1 MTGKSVSALIAE
13 NEALRVKLEDSEE
26 ILHAIR
32 SGQVDSLVI
41 MGDAGEQIF
50 TLQGADQAYRILVE
64 NMSEGALTV
73 NPDGM
78 IIYANKRFAD
88 MLKVPLEK
96 VIGTSLYLWI
106 ASGSQQILRSL
117 LAMGAGNNSRRELHL
132 VASDNLELPTQ
143 VSASFPAI
151 QGVDHV
157 IFLLVT
163 DLSEINEFKKREQE
177 LTRSASV
184 FTNASE
190 GILITDACGNI
201 VDVNAA
207 FTRITSYTREEVLG
221 RNPKIL
227 GTSRQ
232 DKQFF
237 TVLWGDLKEKGH
249 WSGEIW
255 NRRKN
260 GEMYVEMLKI
270 SALCDNNGT
279 VLQYI
284 GMFSDITAMKE
295 HEKYL
300 EHTAYYD
307 SLTNLPNRV
316 LLSDRMQQGMV
327 QSLRR
332 ERPLAVVFLDLDG
345 FKAIN
350 DKHGHAVGDRLLI
363 TLSSRMKATLREGD
377 TLSRIGGDEFVALLL
392 DIDNIAGCEPTLKRL
407 LAATA
412 QAVQIDNLVLQV
424 TASLGVTIYPQE
436 ADIQAD
442 QLVRQADQAMY
453 QAKITGKNRFC
464 VFDPTLDT
472 SLRSYHV
479 SLERIQRAIIHR
491 EFVLYYQPKVNMRTG
506 VVIGAEALIRWQHPE
521 KGLLL
526 PAEFLPLIEDHPLIV
541 ELGDWVI
548 DNALMQIEIWAAHG
562 LFLSVSINI
571 SARQLQQAGFVD
583 RVRSLLAA
591 HPTVIP
597 GFLEMEILEN
607 SALQDLIRVSHV
619 IDECRTLG
627 VLFALDDFGTGYSSL
642 TYLKRLP
649 VKWLKIDQSFVRDML
664 DDPDD
669 LSILTGVLSLAQAFR
684 REVIAEGVE
693 TVAHGAMLLQLGCE
707 LAQGYGI
714 ARPIPAAALPG
725 WVLNWRNEPAWN
737 NLLPVIHA
745 DLPLLFASTEH
756 RAWVA
761 TIESFLRGE
770 RVAPMP
776 LDHHACRFGAWLDA
790 VPTARH
796 EMQPVIKAIAPLHLK
811 IHDIAAELLELHSP
825 SQNTEELARVAEL
838 DQLMEMLLE
847 QLILLNGSSA
857 P

>member
-1 MTGKSVSALIAE
+1 MTDRSVRELIAE
-13 NEALRVKLEDSEE
+13 NEALRAQLEEAKE
-26 ILHAIR
+26 TLHAIR

-41 MGDAGEQIF
+41 MGEAGEQIF
-50 TLQGADQAYRILVE
+50 TLKGADQSYRILVE

-73 NPDGM
+73 SPDGM
-78 IIYANKRFAD
+78 IIYANRRFAH
-88 MLKVPLEK
+88 MIKVPLEK
-96 VIGTSLYLWI
+96 VIGASIYLWI

-117 LAMGAGNNSRRELHL
+117 LAMGAGDKSRRELQL
-132 VASDNLELPTQ
+132 VASDNTQ
-143 VSASFPAI
+143 LSIQFSASFPTI
-151 QGVDHV
+151 KGMEGI

-163 DLSEINEFKKREQE
+163 DLSEINEFKKKEQE
-177 LTRSASV
+177 LKLAASV
-184 FTNASE
+184 FIHASE
-190 GILITDACGNI
+190 GILITDAHGNI
-201 VDVNAA
+201 IDVNAA

-232 DKQFF
+232 DKPFF
-237 TVLWGDLKEKGH
+237 TALWGDLKEKGH

-270 SALCDNNGT
+270 SALYDTDGT
-279 VLQYI
+279 VLQYV

-295 HEKYL
+295 HEEYL
-300 EHTAYYD
+300 EHIAYYD
-307 SLTNLPNRV
+307 ALTNLPNRV
-316 LLSDRMQQGMV
+316 LLSDRMQQSMV

-332 ERPLAVVFLDLDG
+332 ARPLAVVFLDLDG

-350 DKHGHAVGDRLLI
+350 DTHGHAVGDRLLI
-363 TLSSRMKATLREGD
+363 TLSSRMKAALREGD

-392 DIDNIAGCEPTLKRL
+392 DIDSIAACEPMLNRL
-407 LAATA
+407 LALAA
-412 QAVQIDNLVLQV
+412 QAVEIDNLVLQV
-424 TASLGVTIYPQE
+424 TASLGVTVYPQE

-442 QLVRQADQAMY
+442 QLMRQADQAMY
-453 QAKITGKNRFC
+453 QAKIAGKNRFH
-464 VFDPTLDT
+464 VFDPTLDI

-479 SLERIQRAIIHR
+479 SLDRIRRAIIHR
-491 EFVLYYQPKVNMRTG
+491 EFVLYFQPKVNMRTG
-506 VVIGAEALIRWQHPE
+506 AVIGAEALIRWQHPE

-526 PAEFLPLIEDHPLIV
+526 PAEFLPLIEDHPLAV
-541 ELGDWVI
+541 ELGEWVI
-548 DNALMQIEIWAAHG
+548 DNALTQIEIWAAQG
-562 LFLSVSINI
+562 LSLPVSINI

-583 RVRSLLAA
+583 RVRILLAA
-591 HPTVIP
+591 HPKVNSN
-597 GFLEMEILEN
+597 FLEMEILET
-607 SALQDLIRVSHV
+607 SALQDLIRASNV
-619 IDECRTLG
+619 IEECRTLG

-669 LSILTGVLSLAQAFR
+669 LSILTGVLGLALAFR

-693 TVAHGAMLLQLGCE
+693 TAAHGAMLLQLGCD

-714 ARPIPAAALPG
+714 ARPQPAVELPG
-725 WVLNWRNEPAWN
+725 WVRDWRNEPVWN
-737 NLLPVIHA
+737 NLLPVVHA

-770 RVAPMP
+770 RAAPMP
-776 LDHHACRFGAWLDA
+776 LDHHGCRFGAWLDA

-796 EMQPVIKAIAPLHLK
+796 EMQPVIKTIEPLHLK
-811 IHDIAAELLELHSP
+811 MHKVAAELLVLHG
-825 SQNTEELARVAEL
+825 QNRNTEALARIGEL
-838 DQLMEMLLE
+838 DQLMETLLD
-847 QLILLNGSSA
+847 QLKLLGVH
-857 P
+857 

>member
-1 MTGKSVSALIAE
+1 MTGKSISALIAE
-13 NEALRVKLEDSEE
+13 NEALRVKLEDGEE

-41 MGDAGEQIF
+41 KGETGEQIF
-50 TLQGADQAYRILVE
+50 TLEGADQAYRILVE

-78 IIYANKRFAD
+78 IIYANRRFAD
-88 MLKVPLEK
+88 MLKLPLEK
-96 VIGTSLYLWI
+96 VIGASICLWI
-106 ASGSQQILRSL
+106 ASGSQRTLRFL
-117 LAMGAGNNSRRELHL
+117 LDMDAGENSRRELHL
-132 VASDNLELPTQ
+132 VTSDGTELPTQ
-143 VSASFPAI
+143 FSASFPAI
-151 QGVDHV
+151 KGIDTV

-163 DLSEINEFKKREQE
+163 DLSEINEFKKKEQE
-177 LTRSASV
+177 LTRAASV

-190 GILITDACGNI
+190 GILITDAQGNI

-207 FTRITSYTREEVLG
+207 FTRITSYPREEVLG

-237 TVLWGDLKEKGH
+237 AALWGDLKDKGH

-255 NRRKN
+255 NCRKN
-260 GEMYVEMLKI
+260 GEMYVELLKI
-270 SALCDNNGT
+270 STLYDNKGN
-279 VLQYI
+279 VLQYV

-300 EHTAYYD
+300 EHIAYYD

-316 LLSDRMQQGMV
+316 LLSDRMEQGMV

-332 ERPLAVVFLDLDG
+332 ARPLAVVFLDLDG

-350 DKHGHAVGDRLLI
+350 DKHGHTVGDRLLI

-377 TLSRIGGDEFVALLL
+377 TLSRVGGDEFVALLL
-392 DIDNIAGCEPTLKRL
+392 DIDNIAACEPTLNRL

-412 QAVQIDNLVLQV
+412 QTVQIDNLVLQV

-464 VFDPTLDT
+464 FFDPSLDI

-479 SLERIQRAIIHR
+479 SLERIQRALINR

-506 VVIGAEALIRWQHPE
+506 MVVGAEALIRWQHPE

-526 PAEFLPLIEDHPLIV
+526 PAEFLPLIEDHPLV
-541 ELGDWVI
+541 VALGDWVI
-548 DNALMQIEIWAAHG
+548 DNALTQIESWAAHG
-562 LFLSVSINI
+562 LLLPVSINI

-583 RVRSLLAA
+583 RVRILLAA
-591 HPTVIP
+591 HPTVLP
-597 GFLEMEILEN
+597 SFLEMEILES
-607 SALQDLIRVSHV
+607 SALQDLIRASNV

-693 TVAHGAMLLQLGCE
+693 TVAHGAMLLQVGCDV
-707 LAQGYGI
+707 AQGYGI
-714 ARPIPAAALPG
+714 ARPKPAAELPG
-725 WVLNWRNEPAWN
+725 WVLNWRNEPVWN
-737 NLLPVIHA
+737 NLLPVNQA
-745 DLPLLFASTEH
+745 DFPVLFVSTEH
-756 RAWVA
+756 RAWIA
-761 TIESFLRGE
+761 SIESFLRGE
-770 RVAPMP
+770 RTAPMP
-776 LDHHACRFGAWLDA
+776 LDHHGCRFGGWLDT
-790 VPTARH
+790 VSTARH
-796 EMQPVIKAIAPLHLK
+796 AMQPVIKAIEPVHVK
-811 IHDIAAELLELHSP
+811 IHETAAELLMLHSQ
-825 SQNTEELARVAEL
+825 SRNTEVLAKVVQL
-838 DQLMEMLLE
+838 NQLMEILLD